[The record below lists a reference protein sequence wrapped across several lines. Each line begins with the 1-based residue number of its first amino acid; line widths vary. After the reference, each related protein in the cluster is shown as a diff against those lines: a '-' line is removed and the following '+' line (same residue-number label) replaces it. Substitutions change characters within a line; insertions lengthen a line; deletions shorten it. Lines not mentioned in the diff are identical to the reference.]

1 MGQGGCREQP
11 EDGSVPRGK
20 TRWDEK
26 SSRPGG
32 FSPEED
38 RPGDKEL
45 SQEPGG
51 GGQAASHPQ
60 GGPGASERGEGA
72 GSPWPGK
79 EAREARPARAGPE
92 KTLGARR
99 P

>member
-1 MGQGGCREQP
+1 MGQGSRREQP

-20 TRWDEK
+20 TRWDEN

-72 GSPWPGK
+72 GSPWPWEGS
-79 EAREARPARAGPE
+79 P
-92 KTLGARR
+92 
-99 P
+99 